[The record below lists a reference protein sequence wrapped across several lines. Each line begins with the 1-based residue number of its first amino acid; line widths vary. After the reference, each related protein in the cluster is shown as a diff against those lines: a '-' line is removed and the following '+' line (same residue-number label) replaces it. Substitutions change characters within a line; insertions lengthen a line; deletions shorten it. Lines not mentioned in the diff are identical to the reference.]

1 MPRGDVPVWP
11 SERERSLEERIV
23 RFLGREP
30 GQVAF
35 NGLRRALNAHP
46 ESLTRALRRLE
57 HGGIVA
63 HLRTGY
69 ALADGYHKAIGRP
82 ADREFRS
89 VASVELA
96 RGVTPEQ
103 VLGSMAGRWFGRLRW
118 VGVYEREEDPWLVW
132 SVDGTAGHV
141 LLSVHGRTLRVGVEA
156 DESGPS
162 EVLEERARELLVRG
176 LERIPR
182 PAPVGRSAVE
192 LSAETGSPGWAS

>member
-1 MPRGDVPVWP
+1 MPRGDASAWP
-11 SERERSLEERIV
+11 TERERSLEERIV

-35 NGLRRALNAHP
+35 NGLRRALSAHP

-63 HLRTGY
+63 RLPTGY
-69 ALADGYHKAIGRP
+69 TLADGYHKAIGRP
-82 ADREFRS
+82 AEREFRA

-141 LLSVHGRTLRVGVEA
+141 LLSVHGRTLRVGVEG
-156 DESGPS
+156 DQTGPS

-182 PAPVGRSAVE
+182 PAPPSGSSVA
-192 LSAETGSPGWAS
+192 LSAGAEPSGWAS

>member
-1 MPRGDVPVWP
+1 MPSGRAPTWP

-35 NGLRRALNAHP
+35 NGLRRALDAHP

-57 HGGIVA
+57 RGGIVA
-63 HLRTGY
+63 RVASGY
-69 ALADGYHKAIGRP
+69 TLADGYHKSIGRP
-82 ADREFRS
+82 PEREFRS

-96 RGVTPEQ
+96 QGITPEQ
-103 VLGSMAGRWFGRLRW
+103 VLGSLAGRWFGRLRW

-132 SVDGTAGHV
+132 SVDGSAGHV

-156 DESGPS
+156 GQSEPS
-162 EVLEERARELLVRG
+162 DVLEDRARELLVRG

-182 PAPVGRSAVE
+182 PSRPAGGPSTFRA
-192 LSAETGSPGWAS
+192 LPETPRWAS